1 MNDVTEPEAW
11 CLWYAEQV
19 GSAWTRGFPYG
30 YITLGTIGE
39 GFLSFSNSPS
49 HTIYSN
55 SSTKS
60 ELQILHTLFALSV
73 VKLRLRPSDKLT
85 ADEFLRLLFLQQTP
99 VGQAFRASSR
109 RVLNGSHGMPFR
121 RTSSYP
127 TAHDLVDESL
137 YAPKG
142 EFGQNGTDRHRLSI
156 MRTQTDPSPSLF
168 HSAESHKQDTGADL
182 LPHALVISGLEHT
195 SEQVQ
200 SALWTT
206 LAQGQIATG
215 HQGQQSKSTWPLP
228 SHFLVI
234 YVCPIGNG
242 CERPPIHNSLVSR
255 QKSSVGVGIYRQCLC
270 RTTGLR

>member
-1 MNDVTEPEAW
+1 M
-11 CLWYAEQV
+11 LYAEQV
-19 GSAWTRGFPYG
+19 GTWIRGFSYG
-30 YITLGTIGE
+30 YIRLGTISE
-39 GFLSFSNSPS
+39 GFLSNSPS

-99 VGQAFRASSR
+99 VGHTFRASSR

-121 RTSSYP
+121 HP

-206 LAQGQIATG
+206 LAQGRIATG

-234 YVCPIGNG
+234 CVCPIGNG

-255 QKSSVGVGIYRQCLC
+255 QKSSVGVGIYSPCLC